1 MKKIDQITLI
11 LQIKNRKIQKEKKQ
25 NSLYGNF
32 YFWRYLCIKKK
43 DK

>member
-11 LQIKNRKIQKEKKQ
+11 LQIKNRKKQKEKKQ
-25 NSLYGNF
+25 NNLYENF